1 MNSGV
6 AALNRPVMG
15 RHEIHVEDK
24 ILLCSTLADTR
35 LFLYAGTWTSL
46 SSAQQRTLHS
56 ARVQILRRATNMQ
69 RRSDTDNATDRE
81 VLVAAGCCT
90 IDVQVA
96 MLRLLFFGRLVRW
109 ELHRFSLCYRLEMDM
124 SAHGQRQFD
133 VTWLGSAN
141 QKRVATSM
149 TSLTLSTVTAVTG
162 LNLLVKSQ
170 LSGKHE

>member
-1 MNSGV
+1 
-6 AALNRPVMG
+6 
-15 RHEIHVEDK
+15 
-24 ILLCSTLADTR
+24 
-35 LFLYAGTWTSL
+35 
-46 SSAQQRTLHS
+46 
-56 ARVQILRRATNMQ
+56 
-69 RRSDTDNATDRE
+69 
-81 VLVAAGCCT
+81 
-90 IDVQVA
+90 
-96 MLRLLFFGRLVRW
+96 
-109 ELHRFSLCYRLEMDM
+109 MDM